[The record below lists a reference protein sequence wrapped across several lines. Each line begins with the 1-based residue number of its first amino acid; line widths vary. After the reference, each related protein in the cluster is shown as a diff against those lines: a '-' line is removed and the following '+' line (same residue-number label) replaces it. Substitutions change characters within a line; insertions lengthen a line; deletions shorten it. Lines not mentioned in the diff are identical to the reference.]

1 MQYMS
6 IQMLNE
12 YRTGWKK
19 EVDTILEKYMEC
31 RDESIVKQKEQGLL
45 EVRPTPKL
53 KLTISDLRSL
63 INDPIPTIFDKPSYT
78 HDLDPRSQTHDPK
91 PKISILNPSRK

>member
-1 MQYMS
+1 MQNMS
-6 IQMLNE
+6 LQMLNE

-45 EVRPTPKL
+45 EVSR
-53 KLTISDLRSL
+53 
-63 INDPIPTIFDKPSYT
+63 
-78 HDLDPRSQTHDPK
+78 
-91 PKISILNPSRK
+91 NPVGPVNHP

>member
-1 MQYMS
+1 
-6 IQMLNE
+6 MLNE

-45 EVRPTPKL
+45 EVRPKT
-53 KLTISDLRSL
+53 KLTISNLRS
-63 INDPIPTIFDKPSYT
+63 Y
-78 HDLDPRSQTHDPK
+78 PRSQTHDPK
-91 PKISILNPSRK
+91 PTIPNP

>member
-1 MQYMS
+1 
-6 IQMLNE
+6 MLNE

-45 EVRPTPKL
+45 EVRTNQKL
-53 KLTISDLRSL
+53 RCINPQSHIHDLKPAISDPRSL
-63 INDPIPTIFDKPSYT
+63 TSVLKPKV
-78 HDLDPRSQTHDPK
+78 LNPRSQTYDLK
-91 PKISILNPSRK
+91 PTLLYPRS

>member
-1 MQYMS
+1 MQNMS
-6 IQMLNE
+6 LQMLNE

-45 EVRPTPKL
+45 EVSRNPLGP
-53 KLTISDLRSL
+53 
-63 INDPIPTIFDKPSYT
+63 
-78 HDLDPRSQTHDPK
+78 
-91 PKISILNPSRK
+91 LNHPLNHPNL

>member
-1 MQYMS
+1 
-6 IQMLNE
+6 MLNE

-45 EVRPTPKL
+45 EVRTNQKL
-53 KLTISDLRSL
+53 RC
-63 INDPIPTIFDKPSYT
+63 INLQSQI
-78 HDLDPRSQTHDPK
+78 HDLKPAIPDPRSLTSVLK
-91 PKISILNPSRK
+91 PRVLNPRSRTYDLKPTLLYPRS

>member
-45 EVRPTPKL
+45 EVRPQNRNSSNHDLQP
-53 KLTISDLRSL
+53 TISNSD
-63 INDPIPTIFDKPSYT
+63 I
-78 HDLDPRSQTHDPK
+78 
-91 PKISILNPSRK
+91 

>member
-45 EVRPTPKL
+45 EVRPKP
-53 KLTISDLRSL
+53 KLTISNLRS
-63 INDPIPTIFDKPSYT
+63 Y
-78 HDLDPRSQTHDPK
+78 PRSQTHDPK
-91 PKISILNPSRK
+91 PTIPNP

>member
-45 EVRPTPKL
+45 EVRPQNRN
-53 KLTISDLRSL
+53 S
-63 INDPIPTIFDKPSYT
+63 
-78 HDLDPRSQTHDPK
+78 
-91 PKISILNPSRK
+91 

>member
-45 EVRPTPKL
+45 EVRPTPKPKLTISNPRSLTHDL
-53 KLTISDLRSL
+53 KLTI
-63 INDPIPTIFDKPSYT
+63 PC
-78 HDLDPRSQTHDPK
+78 
-91 PKISILNPSRK
+91 NP

>member
-45 EVRPTPKL
+45 EVRPTPKT
-53 KLTISDLRSL
+53 KLTISNLRS
-63 INDPIPTIFDKPSYT
+63 Y
-78 HDLDPRSQTHDPK
+78 PRSQTHDPK
-91 PKISILNPSRK
+91 PTIPNP

>member
-1 MQYMS
+1 MS

-45 EVRPTPKL
+45 EVRPTPKTKLTISNLRSYPRSQTDDLKPTILTHDL
-53 KLTISDLRSL
+53 KLTI
-63 INDPIPTIFDKPSYT
+63 PS
-78 HDLDPRSQTHDPK
+78 PRSQTKD
-91 PKISILNPSRK
+91 LNS